1 MMKVCIADCDGSAYL
16 HWEQTMK
23 PNAEEIVNQVGV
35 EKVVEMM
42 RDVLGPALFDE
53 CERLGVDAEAIIR
66 YMPLADR
73 FKEGRARLNLTIKE
87 VAAQLKEPQYKI
99 KAVEKGEIGQIDT
112 HVFQKYCRFLEL
124 DEYLASWCL
133 LNSELAKKLDAGGEA
148 QSADANQI
156 K

>member
-1 MMKVCIADCDGSAYL
+1 
-16 HWEQTMK
+16 MK

-42 RDVLGPALFDE
+42 RDVLDPALFDE

>member
-1 MMKVCIADCDGSAYL
+1 
-16 HWEQTMK
+16 MK

-35 EKVVEMM
+35 KKVVEMM
-42 RDVLGPALFDE
+42 RDVLDPALFDE

-87 VAAQLKEPQYKI
+87 VAARLKEPQYKI
-99 KAVEKGEIGQIDT
+99 KAVEKGELRQVDVE
-112 HVFQKYCRFLEL
+112 VFQKYCCFLEL
-124 DEYLASWCL
+124 DEYVASWCRQ
-133 LNSELAKKLDAGGEA
+133 NGVLAEKLGVGGQTQRA
-148 QSADANQI
+148 RTQTGRKDRLADIQE